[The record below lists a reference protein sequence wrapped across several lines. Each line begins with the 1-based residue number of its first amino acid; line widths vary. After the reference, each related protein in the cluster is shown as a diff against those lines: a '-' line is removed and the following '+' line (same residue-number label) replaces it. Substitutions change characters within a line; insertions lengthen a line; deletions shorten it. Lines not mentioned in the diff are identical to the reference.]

1 MQVTKASVLGVESNF
16 SLERR
21 WKILSLVLRSFGDR
35 RVSSLSVLRDDVWD
49 FRAEGMGYKIN
60 FLALVGEHDGDG
72 LPLIILL
79 KIIAYCML
87 KDYALIDRAP
97 RTVYN
102 ILYGAKPFIRWLV
115 QRKCL
120 IADHQGGW
128 FSLPKDISA
137 DDFYDYISGV
147 SLSKLHDNTK
157 HDRIR
162 FLSEWWKNSRDEQKI
177 PDFMKLES
185 DPFEG
190 KKLKDF
196 KDFSSDQDDFP
207 PDGDGDDSGWQ
218 PIPLEYAFPIANAA
232 MDYIEKFSEPLI
244 RYHQVINEGISSNQA
259 SVSRG
264 AVRKACAERGIEIDE
279 FGSGLPFELNFNK
292 YSAPGHPSKFTYRL
306 ERKEAERCVSH
317 IKRAAI
323 TILFYTTGLRNREAR
338 ELEVGCCVPDN
349 SQGIDDFYRLTLV
362 VKKTSKEY
370 YQGQVI
376 SLPVP
381 KITYLA
387 VKVLEKLG
395 TLTRRDNV
403 LISPLQANE
412 KSDHV
417 SNQIT
422 TTTIVNYVK
431 AFAKDVGVGY
441 EPHPHQFRKTIA
453 GWFVLNS
460 PVLGPLLVMRLFSH
474 NSIAMTEMYLKNNPL
489 IVKARQEILL
499 EQSLKIVKGI
509 GESAQSGK
517 LAGAIGERIKD
528 SLNEDPLF
536 KGLTGDVLG
545 ATMEEYLRER
555 AKHGNMHFLLT
566 PMAVCVFDP
575 SDQASKPCAKT
586 ISATNL
592 VCEDMS
598 SGLPLV
604 GNCVGVSCDH
614 CLMTKCQA
622 PLIEQSLNFYTELL
636 NGAIKEDY
644 AQNLHIIDSARQFV
658 DAYSPVVELIK

>member
-1 MQVTKASVLGVESNF
+1 MEVTKNLEVGVESN
-16 SLERR
+16 SVVERR
-21 WKILSLVLRSFGDR
+21 WKILNLVLRSFGDR
-35 RVSSLSVLRDDVWD
+35 RVSHLSVLRDDVWD
-49 FRAEGMGYKIN
+49 FRTEGLSYRIN
-60 FLALVGEHDGDG
+60 FRALVGASDGDC

-79 KIIAYCML
+79 KIVAYCML
-87 KDYALIDRAP
+87 KEYALIDRAP

-102 ILYGAKPFIRWLV
+102 ILYASKPLIRLLV
-115 QRKCL
+115 ERKCL
-120 IADHQGGW
+120 IADRQGGW
-128 FSLPKDISA
+128 FSLPRNISP
-137 DDFYDYISGV
+137 DVLLDYIGEVGS
-147 SLSKLHDNTK
+147 SKLHENTK
-157 HDRIR
+157 HDRVR
-162 FLSEWWKNSRDEQKI
+162 FLLEWWKNSRDEQKL

-190 KKLKDF
+190 RKLKDF
-196 KDFSSDQDDFP
+196 KGFSSSQNECS
-207 PDGDGDDSGWQ
+207 PDEDGDDSGWQ
-218 PIPLEYAFPIANAA
+218 AIPLEYAFPIANAA
-232 MDYIEKFSEPLI
+232 IEYIEKFSEPLI
-244 RYHQVINEGISSNQA
+244 RYHQVINEGILASQA

-264 AVRKACAERGIEIDE
+264 AVARECAALGIEVDDLA
-279 FGSGLPFELNFNK
+279 SGLPFELRFNK
-292 YSAPGHPSKFTYRL
+292 YWPPSHPSKFTYRL
-306 ERKEAERCVSH
+306 ERKEAERCISH

-323 TILFYTTGLRNREAR
+323 TVIFFTTGLRNREAR
-338 ELEVGCCVPDN
+338 ELEVGCCVPDI
-349 SQGIDDFYRLTLV
+349 SQGVDDFYRLTLV

-370 YQGQVI
+370 YQGQVV

-403 LISPLQANE
+403 LISPLQSNE
-412 KSDHV
+412 RSDHV
-417 SNQIT
+417 SSQVT
-422 TTTIVNYVK
+422 TTTIINYVK

-517 LAGAIGERIKD
+517 LAGVIGERIKD

-575 SDQASKPCAKT
+575 SDQTSKPCAKT
-586 ISATNL
+586 VPVTNL
-592 VCEDMS
+592 GCEDTS

-604 GNCVGVSCDH
+604 SNCVGVSCNH

-622 PLIEQSLNFYTELL
+622 PLIEQSLSFYNDLL
-636 NGAIKEDY
+636 SGAIDEDY
-644 AQNLHIIDSARQFV
+644 ARNLHIIDSARQFV
-658 DAYSPVVELIK
+658 GSYSPVLELIR